1 MARSVLIAMSGG
13 VDSSV
18 AAALLR
24 EQGYDCQAAMLMMH
38 GAEDPAE
45 AAAVCEQ
52 LEIPFYLLDAREE
65 FRSCT
70 IADFISGY
78 ARGETPNPC
87 VRCNAE
93 VKLKVLL
100 QEADWRGIELVATG
114 HYARVQRAGGA
125 DKVETA
131 GECNPLAA
139 NADCSIPET
148 VKNCHLLFKARDKD
162 KDQSYMLYRLKQ
174 EQLGRLLLPLGD
186 LTKAEVRELAH
197 KYDLA
202 AADRGDSQD
211 LCFVP
216 DGDYATLIEQELG
229 LQEPGDIVDELGR
242 ILGRHRGLIYYTV
255 GQRKGLG
262 LALGEPHFVL
272 RKEKETNR
280 IVLGKQEKLYTD
292 SVLAD
297 NINLIALP
305 QLTGP
310 LAVAAQIRYRSAETA
325 AVIRPES
332 TAHIVAAFE
341 RKVRAPAPG
350 QSIVFYCGEMVVG
363 GGIIRRTVPEKTEES

>member
-1 MARSVLIAMSGG
+1 MSGG

-24 EQGYDCQAAMLMMH
+24 EQGFDCQAAMLRMH
-38 GAEDPAE
+38 GAEEPKM

-52 LEIPFYLLDAREE
+52 LGIPFDLLDAKEE
-65 FRSCT
+65 FRSCV
-70 IADFISGY
+70 IADFIRGY
-78 ARGETPNPC
+78 AWGETPNPC

-100 QEADWRGIELVATG
+100 READRRGIEMVATG
-114 HYARVQRAGGA
+114 HYARIRRSSDA
-125 DKVETA
+125 DQEKITEDCGPAETA
-131 GECNPLAA
+131 KDRN
-139 NADCSIPET
+139 
-148 VKNCHLLFKARDKD
+148 LLFKARDRH
-162 KDQSYMLYRLKQ
+162 KDQSYMLYRLRQ

-186 LTKAEVRELAH
+186 LTKDEVRELAR
-197 KYDLA
+197 KQGLT

-216 DGDYATLIEQELG
+216 EGDYAALIEQEIG
-229 LQEPGDIVDELGR
+229 PQEPGDIVDESGR

-262 LALGEPHFVL
+262 LALGEPYFVL
-272 RKEKETNR
+272 RKEKAANR
-280 IVLGKQEKLYTD
+280 IVLGKEEKLCTD

-310 LAVAAQIRYRSAETA
+310 LAVAAQIRYRSTETA
-325 AVIRPES
+325 AVIRPQSAELIL
-332 TAHIVAAFE
+332 ADFE
-341 RKVRAPAPG
+341 TKVRAPAPG
-350 QSIVFYCGEMVVG
+350 QSIVFYCGEMVIG
-363 GGIIRRTVPEKTEES
+363 GGIIRRPEPEKIKGS

>member
-1 MARSVLIAMSGG
+1 
-13 VDSSV
+13 
-18 AAALLR
+18 
-24 EQGYDCQAAMLMMH
+24 
-38 GAEDPAE
+38 
-45 AAAVCEQ
+45 
-52 LEIPFYLLDAREE
+52 
-65 FRSCT
+65 
-70 IADFISGY
+70 
-78 ARGETPNPC
+78 
-87 VRCNAE
+87 
-93 VKLKVLL
+93 
-100 QEADWRGIELVATG
+100 
-114 HYARVQRAGGA
+114 
-125 DKVETA
+125 
-131 GECNPLAA
+131 
-139 NADCSIPET
+139 
-148 VKNCHLLFKARDKD
+148 
-162 KDQSYMLYRLKQ
+162 MLYRLKQ

-297 NINLIALP
+297 NITLIALP

-332 TAHIVAAFE
+332 TERIIAAFE
-341 RKVRAPAPG
+341 KKVRAPAPG

>member
-1 MARSVLIAMSGG
+1 MSGG

-24 EQGYDCQAAMLMMH
+24 EQGLDCQAAMLIMH
-38 GAEDPAE
+38 GAEDHTE

-65 FRSCT
+65 FRSCA
-70 IADFISGY
+70 IADFISSY
-78 ARGETPNPC
+78 AQGETPNPC

-93 VKLKVLL
+93 VKLKVILR
-100 QEADWRGIELVATG
+100 EADRRGIELVATG
-114 HYARVQRAGGA
+114 HYARVQLGGDA
-125 DKVETA
+125 DQAETA
-131 GECNPLAA
+131 GKCNLLAA
-139 NADCSIPET
+139 NADFSIPVET
-148 VKNCHLLFKARDKD
+148 VKNRNLLFKARDKD
-162 KDQSYMLYRLKQ
+162 KDQSYMLYRLQQ

-186 LTKAEVRELAH
+186 LTKGEVRELAR
-197 KYDLA
+197 KYDLS
-202 AADRGDSQD
+202 AADSEDSQD

-216 DGDYATLIEQELG
+216 NGDYTALIEQELG
-229 LQEPGDIVDELGR
+229 PQEPGDIVDESGR

-272 RKEKETNR
+272 RKEKAANR
-280 IVLGKQEKLYTD
+280 IVLGKEEKLYTD

-305 QLTGP
+305 QLTAP
-310 LAVAAQIRYRSAETA
+310 MAVAAQIRYRSTETA

-332 TAHIVAAFE
+332 TEHIVAAFE

-350 QSIVFYCGEMVVG
+350 QSIVFYCGEMVIG
-363 GGIIRRTVPEKTEES
+363 GGIIRRPEPGID